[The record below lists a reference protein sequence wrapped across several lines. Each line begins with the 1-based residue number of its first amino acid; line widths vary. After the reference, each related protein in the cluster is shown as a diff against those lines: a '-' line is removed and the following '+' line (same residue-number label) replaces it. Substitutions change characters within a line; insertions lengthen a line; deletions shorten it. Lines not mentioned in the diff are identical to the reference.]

1 VCPQGDFGLGT
12 NPGGGVIG
20 GGGLGA
26 YGIVDI
32 NMVSEEWIFIYRCGP
47 MIDARGKKFKSAY

>member
-1 VCPQGDFGLGT
+1 M
-12 NPGGGVIG
+12 IG